1 MLISGQRAT
10 MHEVKLMLDDESYQV
25 LSDFLKRVDYD
36 TLEAFYDNYTSTPK
50 KYAAPLTQVLHSLNT
65 IMMTGQYANHE
76 DK

>member
-10 MHEVKLMLDDESYQV
+10 MHEIKLMLDDEGYQA
-25 LSDFLKRVDYD
+25 LSDFLKRVEYDALKSFYD
-36 TLEAFYDNYTSTPK
+36 TYTSTPE

-76 DK
+76 GK